1 MSKKKP
7 PKRLKHIPQRTCIA
21 CRQKTEKR
29 RLTRI
34 VRTAD
39 EGIVIDTTGKRNGR
53 GAYVCDQLSCWDK
66 IINSNLLA
74 NALKTEVTADEKA
87 EINRQKPQ
95 ITVT

>member
-1 MSKKKP
+1 MSKKKS

-66 IINSNLLA
+66 IVNTNLLA

-87 EINRQKPQ
+87 ELNRQKPQ